1 MTRELREMTL
11 DLPAEAAET
20 KVLPDRVNGLIR
32 EGYPEQEIIA
42 AATRGLIEIVARLE
56 AATNGR

>member
-1 MTRELREMTL
+1 MTL